1 MRCCRVAYS
10 SIPKQYRDYFS
21 KPTLQINEFFMSF
34 HQSATASH
42 HSSMP
47 TNQISNPQN
56 NPQPN
61 DSYPPKDM
69 EDITHFLLELDAL
82 KHVNRRNY
90 ITHHVDTDADVD
102 ELRVENSAEH
112 SWHLAMACW
121 SIAEA
126 FELEV
131 NHEQLLKM
139 ALIHDLGEID
149 AGDTFL
155 YADTRQDAHIKE
167 RDGIARLQSE
177 RGNGIADLSKIWEE
191 QETGNSAETQLL
203 KVVDRLLPFLLNLNT
218 EGKTWRELGVTRSQV
233 EGAHAFIQDSFAPIH
248 KWLSH
253 NIDYATQQGWLID
266 K

>member
-1 MRCCRVAYS
+1 MS
-10 SIPKQYRDYFS
+10 SNTSPLLTDQ
-21 KPTLQINEFFMSF
+21 NA
-34 HQSATASH
+34 AT
-42 HSSMP
+42 
-47 TNQISNPQN
+47 TI
-56 NPQPN
+56 
-61 DSYPPKDM
+61 DI
-69 EDITHFLLELDAL
+69 EDVTHFLLELDAL
-82 KHVNRRNY
+82 KRVNRRSYVTN
-90 ITHHVDTDADVD
+90 TD
-102 ELRVENSAEH
+102 RRENSAEH

-121 SIAEA
+121 SIAEL

-233 EGAHAFIQDSFAPIH
+233 AGAHAFIQDSFAPIH

-266 K
+266 A